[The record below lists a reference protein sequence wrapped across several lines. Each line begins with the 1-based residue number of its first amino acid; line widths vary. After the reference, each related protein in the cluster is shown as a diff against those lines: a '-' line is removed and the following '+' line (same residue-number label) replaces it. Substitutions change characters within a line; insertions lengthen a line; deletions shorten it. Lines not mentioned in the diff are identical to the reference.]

1 MKTQILFK
9 DFSPL
14 SPITESVREKNSK
27 RTFTG
32 GVRINQSMYRTAKE
46 DTNYREK
53 SLKRRLP

>member
-9 DFSPL
+9 DFSHI
-14 SPITESVREKNSK
+14 SPITESVREKNAK

-46 DTNYREK
+46 DADYREK
-53 SLKRRLP
+53 SLKRKLP